1 MSTDHVSTHPD
12 SPLHGNGIGSE
23 AINLAAI
30 RQEYTKRRA
39 EGRRSSR
46 QPAFSFN
53 RWLHEAIDAQVDEPT
68 AMLVGT
74 VSPEGQP
81 STRTVLLL
89 KDLHDGKFIF
99 YTNYESRKGTH
110 LAKRIRIFP
119 LSFVWHALERQV
131 HIEGIASKV
140 PAGESDTYF
149 RQRPYKSRIGARISP
164 QSRPLKS
171 RMQLIRN
178 FVAEA
183 ARMGR
188 QRSRAPRTL
197 GEDMPSLRIGSS
209 SGKVGQTGF
218 TIAFYIPFNRTEAGR
233 KRGLLLIFPVIVLA
247 QPTNNT

>member
-30 RQEYTKRRA
+30 RQEYTKGGLK
-39 EGRRSSR
+39 EGDLPDNPLSL
-46 QPAFSFN
+46 FN

-81 STRTVLLL
+81 STRTVLL

-110 LAKRIRIFP
+110 LAKNPYIS

-183 ARMGR
+183 ARWVGR
-188 QRSRAPRTL
+188 EVERPAHW
-197 GEDMPSLRIGSS
+197 EDMPSLRIGSS

-233 KRGLLLIFPVIVLA
+233 KRGLLLDISGYCTCA
-247 QPTNNT
+247 TNK